1 MNLQACGKKREV
13 KRVNGSK
20 VTQVL
25 AFSDIETDLQRNG
38 AWSCAW
44 PHGRALG
51 RMVVRLAAWSCDFE
65 KIIALACALPVPPT
79 S

>member
-1 MNLQACGKKREV
+1 M
-13 KRVNGSK
+13 
-20 VTQVL
+20 
-25 AFSDIETDLQRNG
+25 DLQRNG
-38 AWSCAW
+38 AWSCGW
-44 PHGRALG
+44 PHGRALD